1 MIRSLIGAAIGRRIA
16 GRAGGGR
23 GALLGAAA
31 PFIARRAFGPLG
43 FAVAGAWGAK
53 KLYDRRRRT
62 RGETSGF

>member
-1 MIRSLIGAAIGRRIA
+1 MIRSLIGAAIGRRMA
-16 GRAGGGR
+16 GRSNGAR
-23 GALLGAAA
+23 GALLGMAA

-62 RGETSGF
+62 RPVADV